1 MSGSQWLFARHRF
14 LIDLNRDRRNILRQ
28 RAEKLLLS
36 INDADL
42 YISSVVVTEFL
53 TGVPE
58 DKQESVQKMLKEQ
71 YFYLAPAYE
80 DAVLAGKLHREWLAH
95 GYTLALSDVTNA
107 ALALSRKLVLVTRNA
122 AHYPFPELKI
132 IGW

>member
-1 MSGSQWLFARHRF
+1 MAPRGFLLDTDF
-14 LIDLNRDRRNILRQ
+14 LIDLNRVKRNILRQ

-42 YISSVVVTEFL
+42 YVSSVVVADFL

-58 DKQESVQKMLKEQ
+58 DKQEKVQMMLKEQ
-71 YFYLAPAYE
+71 YFYLAPGYE
-80 DAVLAGKLHREWLAH
+80 EAALAGKLRREWLAK

-107 ALALSRKLVLVTRNA
+107 ALAISRKLALVTRNA
-122 AHYPFPELKI
+122 AHYPFPELEI

>member
-1 MSGSQWLFARHRF
+1 MASRGFLLDTDF
-14 LIDLNRDRRNILRQ
+14 LIDLNRGRRNILRQ
-28 RAEKLLLS
+28 RAETLLLS

-42 YISSVVVTEFL
+42 YVSSVVVTEFL

-58 DKQESVQKMLKEQ
+58 GKQELVQKMLKER

-80 DAVLAGKLHREWLAH
+80 EAALAGKLHREWLAH

-107 ALALSRKLVLVTRNA
+107 ALAISRRLALVTRNA
-122 AHYPFPELKI
+122 AHYPFPELEV